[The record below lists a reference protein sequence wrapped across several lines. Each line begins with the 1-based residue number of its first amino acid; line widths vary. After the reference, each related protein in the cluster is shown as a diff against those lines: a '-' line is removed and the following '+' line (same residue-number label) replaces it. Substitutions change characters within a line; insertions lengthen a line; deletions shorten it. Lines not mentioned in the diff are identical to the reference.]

1 MTTAT
6 NSARPHDRVRIAVIG
21 TGRMGTAL
29 ARQFAAAGHEV
40 RVGSRD
46 PARGAEKAQAVGA
59 DFGGT
64 YFTAAANVDV
74 LVLAVPF
81 HAVLHS
87 LAQVGD
93 VAGVVLIDPTNP
105 LWDENAEPDRSC
117 AEQIQAFVPE
127 ARVVKAWNH
136 LYSAVVRRSAEFDG
150 VAATLF
156 IAGDD
161 PEAKE
166 LVERLATDI
175 GYDPVDAGPITSAR
189 YLEPLAA
196 LMTTLDRQ
204 AGGEYLHALKL
215 LRRQRRRTAEPMP
228 EPLVP
233 TWVD

>member
-1 MTTAT
+1 MTNAA
-6 NSARPHDRVRIAVIG
+6 NDGRGADRTRIAVIG
-21 TGRMGTAL
+21 TGRMGSAL

-40 RVGSRD
+40 RIGSRD
-46 PARGAEKAQAVGA
+46 PVRGVEKAAALGA

-64 YFTAAANVDV
+64 YWAAAANAEV

-81 HAVLHS
+81 HAAFDS
-87 LAQVGD
+87 LAQIGD
-93 VAGVVLIDPTNP
+93 VDGVVLVDPTNP
-105 LWDENAEPDRSC
+105 LQEDAEPDGSC

-136 LYSAVVRRSAEFDG
+136 VYSAVVRRSAEFDG

-156 IAGDD
+156 VAGDD
-161 PEAKE
+161 PGAKE
-166 LVERLATDI
+166 LVERLARDI

-204 AGGEYLHALKL
+204 AEGEYVHALKL
-215 LRRQRRRTAEPMP
+215 LRRQRRRAAESVP
-228 EPLVP
+228 EPIVA
-233 TWVD
+233 TWAD